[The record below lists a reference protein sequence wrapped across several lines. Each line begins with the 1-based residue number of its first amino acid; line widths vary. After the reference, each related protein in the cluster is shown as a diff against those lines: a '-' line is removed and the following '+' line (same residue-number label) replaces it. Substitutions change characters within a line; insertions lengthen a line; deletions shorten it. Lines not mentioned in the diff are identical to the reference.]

1 MIEPL
6 YSIHPS
12 TGLLIFKIKD
22 EVRIIGETDLAVV
35 YTTDPECPCL
45 YKHGPAH
52 LVSGYAEKL
61 SRIDPDTRTLI
72 IPWDAL
78 KNPKLGPAVLDEIN
92 ACLAISGR
100 VGRLT
105 ERLQAMAA

>member
-6 YSIHPS
+6 YSFHPLS
-12 TGLLIFKIKD
+12 GLLIFKING

-35 YTTDPECPCL
+35 YSADPECPCL
-45 YKHGPAH
+45 HKHGPAH
-52 LVSGYAEKL
+52 LLSAYADKIR
-61 SRIDPDTRTLI
+61 RIDPEVRTI
-72 IPWDAL
+72 IVPWSAL
-78 KNPKLGPAVLDEIN
+78 KNPKLGPVVLDEIN